1 MTQKESLL
9 IETLINEDEK
19 LVSDPLVYGTQEL
32 TSWHKSH
39 PSDLGQNRS
48 INLYKPRYL
57 PILTQRIKS
66 KPTVLKANIN
76 LKSSIFHKVPSSI
89 YACKSTRDSV
99 SLNPIP
105 NKDNLTPSEPL
116 LLDTLL
122 LKLKEMPNKSISKLS
137 PPNSLKPYKNHIKT
151 SSLVPSPSHPKANNS
166 FHQSENIR
174 KVIGLTFDSTNITS
188 CPQNRLS
195 FHSKPLSPSYF
206 FSKVKKFPTF
216 PQNSDTSKSNLY
228 GMLNLK
234 QHKPSEG
241 SK

>member
-19 LVSDPLVYGTQEL
+19 LVSDPLFYGTQEL
-32 TSWHKSH
+32 TSWHKSR
-39 PSDLGQNRS
+39 PSDLSQNRS
-48 INLYKPRYL
+48 KNLYKPKYL

-66 KPTVLKANIN
+66 KPTTLKVNMN
-76 LKSSIFHKVPSSI
+76 LKSSIFYKVPSSI

-99 SLNPIP
+99 NLNPIP
-105 NKDNLTPSEPL
+105 NKDNVSPTEPL

-122 LKLKEMPNKSISKLS
+122 LKLKEMPNKSINQLS
-137 PPNSLKPYKNHIKT
+137 PPNSLKPYKKHIKT
-151 SSLVPSPSHPKANNS
+151 LSLVSSPSQPKPNNS

-188 CPQNRLS
+188 CPQNRLN

-216 PQNSDTSKSNLY
+216 PQNSDTTKSSLY
-228 GMLNLK
+228 GMLNHRP
-234 QHKPSEG
+234 HKILEVN
-241 SK
+241 K